1 MKSRNIYLYILFSC
15 ITFCHIS
22 IGQTAIDYNNL
33 AKEYGIKHLSTLQS
47 FLSIP
52 CDANDNENILKNVD
66 WVQSAYEKMGFTS
79 LKLETPTVPVLLL
92 QKMADKPNAKTVMF
106 YFHADGQPV
115 VPSEWKQKDPFVPV
129 FKEKDTTTNQWLEI
143 PDDRL
148 KREFNPDWRIFA
160 RASSDDKGPG
170 IMLLGALDALQ
181 FSGLKNEYNIKILVD
196 FEEEKGSVHLPG
208 IVQKYKDVLQSDLLL
223 VLDGPAH
230 DSNLPTLA
238 FGARGI
244 LTVTLTT
251 YGAYNDLHSGHFGN
265 YVYNPAWRMVK
276 LLSTMKTSSGRV
288 LVQGFYDG
296 VVIDRNTKEYL
307 KTIPDNISALY
318 KRLGIKKSEKVGESY
333 RESLMYPSLNIRGL
347 KSGETAE
354 KAGTIIPER
363 AVAEIDIR
371 TVTQTPPESLLK
383 KLRTHIE
390 KHGYHIVE
398 NDPTPEERAKYDNII
413 KIGYRPP
420 YGAFSTPMNGK
431 PALWLE
437 KAINKTSNQPL
448 VKLPVMGGSL
458 PISPFVSQLGIPAII
473 VPTVNSDN
481 NQHSFD
487 ENLRL
492 GNFIDGIRI
501 FMGILTTP
509 FE

>member
-1 MKSRNIYLYILFSC
+1 MKNRIHFIILFFC
-15 ITFCHIS
+15 IYASVSS
-22 IGQTAIDYNNL
+22 IGQQTINYDEVS
-33 AKEYGIKHLSTLQS
+33 KKYGLKHIPTLQS

-52 CDANDNENILKNVD
+52 CDANDRENILKNVD
-66 WVQSAYEKMGFTS
+66 WVEKTFESIGFTS
-79 LKLETPTVPVLLL
+79 LKLETPTIPILLL
-92 QKMADKPNAKTVMF
+92 QKTTEKPGAKTVMF

-115 VPSEWKQKDPFVPV
+115 VPSEWKQKDPFNPV
-129 FKEKDTTTNQWLEI
+129 LKMKDTITHQWSDLPFEI
-143 PDDRL
+143 L
-148 KREFNPDWRIFA
+148 QNEFNPEWRVFA
-160 RASSDDKGPG
+160 RAASDDKGPG
-170 IMLLGALDALQ
+170 IMLLAALDALQ
-181 FSGLKNEYNIKILVD
+181 SLGIKTEYNIKILVD

-208 IVQKYKDVLQSDLLL
+208 IVQKYKDILKADLLL

-244 LTVTLTT
+244 LTVSLTT
-251 YGAYNDLHSGHFGN
+251 YGAYSDLHSGHFGN

-276 LLSTMKTSSGRV
+276 LLSTMKTSSGKV
-288 LVQGFYDG
+288 LIQGFYDG
-296 VVIDRNTKEYL
+296 VIIDRATKEYL
-307 KTIPDNISALY
+307 KTIPDNISSLY
-318 KRLGIKKSEKVGESY
+318 KRLGIKKSEKVGDSY

-347 KSGETAE
+347 KSGEIAE
-354 KAGTIIPER
+354 KAGTIVPER

-371 TVTQTPPESLLK
+371 TVTQTPPDALMR

-398 NDPTPEERAKYDNII
+398 NDPTPEERAKYDNLI
-413 KIGYRPP
+413 KLNFRPP
-420 YGAFSTPMNGK
+420 YGAFSTPLTGK
-431 PALWLE
+431 SAAWLE
-437 KAINKTSNQPL
+437 KAINKSSNQTL

-458 PISPFVSQLGIPAII
+458 PISPFVSQLNIPAII

-492 GNFIDGIRI
+492 GNYIEGIKIFI
-501 FMGILTTP
+501 GILSTP
-509 FE
+509 LD